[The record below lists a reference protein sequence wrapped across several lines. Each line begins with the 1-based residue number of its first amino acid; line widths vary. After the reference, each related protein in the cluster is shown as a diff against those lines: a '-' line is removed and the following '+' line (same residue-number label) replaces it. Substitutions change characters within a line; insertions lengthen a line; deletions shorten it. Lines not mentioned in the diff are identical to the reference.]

1 MKDTEK
7 SFDYT
12 TISPGGG
19 GGGGGNTL
27 IYHKLN
33 HDRKLMLTNA

>member
-12 TISPGGG
+12 TISP
-19 GGGGGNTL
+19 GGGNTL